1 MKKARATDEKKEELF
16 ENWKGSAEHAAIM
29 RFVQMRGAVRLDES
43 DTDLSMDIQPF
54 LDELLLL
61 SQELKIPGRKAKRK

>member
-29 RFVQMRGAVRLDES
+29 RFVQMRGLIKPLDES
-43 DTDLSMDIQPF
+43 DTDLGMDIQPY
-54 LDELLLL
+54 LEELLLL
-61 SQELKIPGRKAKRK
+61 S